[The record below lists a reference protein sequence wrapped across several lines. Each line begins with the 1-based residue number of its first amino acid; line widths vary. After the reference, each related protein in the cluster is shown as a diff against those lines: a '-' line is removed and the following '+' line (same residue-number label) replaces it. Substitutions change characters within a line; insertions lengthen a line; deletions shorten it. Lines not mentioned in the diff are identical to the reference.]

1 MIQIAGRIFKYLDN
15 QRGLQYVKKVNY
27 QIALSYLVEEDY
39 ENYMK
44 YINISKKSGND
55 ITERDRETMCDLDLD
70 YELNPALE
78 RAKLLIDGGYVK
90 RAGYEMDA
98 INNSQVVDQL
108 PYNLQYTFLKGN
120 LSLVEKDTAMA
131 IDYYKQVINE
141 GSDEEEYNF
150 ACNSAFKLGLI
161 YEKSDVDQALFY
173 FNLTLDLWDS
183 DYYENLKE
191 VSKNKI
197 ELIEYGN

>member
-1 MIQIAGRIFKYLDN
+1 
-15 QRGLQYVKKVNY
+15 
-27 QIALSYLVEEDY
+27 
-39 ENYMK
+39 
-44 YINISKKSGND
+44 
-55 ITERDRETMCDLDLD
+55 
-70 YELNPALE
+70 
-78 RAKLLIDGGYVK
+78 
-90 RAGYEMDA
+90 MDA
-98 INNSQVVDQL
+98 LKNSQVVDQL

-131 IDYYKQVINE
+131 IDYYKQVIDE
-141 GSDEEEYNF
+141 SSDEEEFSF

-161 YEKSDVDQALFY
+161 YENSDVDKALFY